1 MRRARSSSARSVAA
15 LRRASLRE
23 RSRVARASAA
33 TSYYV
38 RLLSSLLTEPA
49 NTPLVSLRSFFAEL
63 ITKGDPVLADV
74 RKLIALLDTHAETL
88 GVGDKPIKDTRAKID
103 DSPSIM
109 LTATDNEIIAKA
121 VAVRHCAR

>member
-74 RKLIALLDTHAETL
+74 RKLIALIDTHAETL
-88 GVGDKPIKDTRAKID
+88 GVGDKPIKDTLATK
-103 DSPSIM
+103 SMTPLLSCLPPPIM
-109 LTATDNEIIAKA
+109 
-121 VAVRHCAR
+121 RS